1 LTTFKPAA
9 TIAEVYRRRKIAMR
23 IPRALV
29 AMMAALVVAT
39 GGLLI
44 AVRASDAQMNGGS
57 FRALI
62 AALNAD
68 DQAAVQVH
76 LAENFQLSFSGG
88 STLTGDEAVQVLML
102 LDTPVDI
109 VSVTPGGQQKGT
121 AVLTFGNAPEH
132 YTVDYTG
139 ARGSRIATMSVSA
152 PSGAPSQD

>member
-1 LTTFKPAA
+1 
-9 TIAEVYRRRKIAMR
+9 MR

-29 AMMAALVVAT
+29 AVLAALVVAT
-39 GGLLI
+39 GGLLV
-44 AVRASDAQMNGGS
+44 AVRGSDAQMNGGS
-57 FRALI
+57 FRALV

-76 LAENFQLSFSGG
+76 LAETFQLSFSGG

-102 LDTPVDI
+102 LDTPIDI
-109 VSVTPGGQQKGT
+109 VSIMPGGGQKGT

-139 ARGSRIATMSVSA
+139 ARGSKIATMTISA
-152 PSGAPSQD
+152 PSEAPPQE